1 MLLNKWAALL
11 LCVGLWMQSES
22 RLAARPDDLDRT
34 NYAPL
39 STPSKSCWK
48 PLLVKAAVVGCL
60 GAVCFVGAYQG
71 ALMAL
76 SGDKDPLPLVES
88 LIQIPGDLSQLAFVT
103 RTCGWQEVAYIP
115 APLSN

>member
-48 PLLVKAAVVGCL
+48 PLLVKAAGCWLL
-60 GAVCFVGAYQG
+60 GRCLFCGS
-71 ALMAL
+71 L
-76 SGDKDPLPLVES
+76 SRRPHGS
-88 LIQIPGDLSQLAFVT
+88 FW
-103 RTCGWQEVAYIP
+103 R
-115 APLSN
+115 